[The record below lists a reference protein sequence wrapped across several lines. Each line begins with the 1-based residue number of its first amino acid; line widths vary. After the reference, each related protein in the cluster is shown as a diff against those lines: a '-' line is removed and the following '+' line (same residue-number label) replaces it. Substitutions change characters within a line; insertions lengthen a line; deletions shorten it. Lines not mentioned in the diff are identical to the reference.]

1 MKPKAL
7 MVLAVCMALPV
18 QARRVYLHGRVYDEG
33 GQPVELATVNEE
45 STLHSAMTN
54 LKGEY
59 SFTVNSRSD
68 TLNLI
73 FRMVGHETRRRT
85 LISPADT
92 VQLDVMLPTSNYTF
106 ESVDINA
113 TRRRNDGMQ
122 DIGSEGLRFTADA
135 NGGSVESI
143 IATQAGVST
152 HNELSSQYNVRGGN
166 FDENSVYVNGTEI
179 LRPLLVRA
187 GQQEGLSFINPDM
200 VESISFST
208 GGFSVAYGD
217 KMSSVLD
224 INYRRPQGFE
234 STLMASMLGASA
246 YVGAGNDKFSFS
258 GSVRYKTTRYLLGTL
273 DTHGEYDPSFLD
285 YQTYMC
291 WTPDTKWEI
300 GLIGNAAVNRYNFT
314 PTDRNTT
321 FGTAKDP
328 KHFKVYYEGWE
339 SDRFNTLFGAL
350 DLKRKEENSVY
361 RLNLSAFSS
370 HESES
375 FDILSQYWLD
385 EGSSDESLAVGSF
398 MNQTKAIPTSSVV
411 NSP

>member
-1 MKPKAL
+1 MRIKKHLLTA
-7 MVLAVCMALPV
+7 VLLCLTIVS
-18 QARRVYLHGRVYDEG
+18 QARRVYIYGRVTDEA

-45 STLHSAMTN
+45 LTLHSAMTN

-59 SFTVNSRSD
+59 SFSINTQRD

-92 VQLDVMLPTSNYTF
+92 VQLDVMLPTSNYTLQN
-106 ESVDINA
+106 VDVTA

-122 DIGSEGLRFTADA
+122 DIGAEGLRFNADA

-224 INYRRPQGFE
+224 INYRRPQKFE
-234 STLMASMLGASA
+234 SVLMASLLGASA
-246 YVGAGNDKFSFS
+246 YVGIN
-258 GSVRYKTTRYLLGTL
+258 
-273 DTHGEYDPSFLD
+273 
-285 YQTYMC
+285 C
-291 WTPDTKWEI
+291 
-300 GLIGNAAVNRYNFT
+300 
-314 PTDRNTT
+314 
-321 FGTAKDP
+321 
-328 KHFKVYYEGWE
+328 
-339 SDRFNTLFGAL
+339 
-350 DLKRKEENSVY
+350 
-361 RLNLSAFSS
+361 
-370 HESES
+370 
-375 FDILSQYWLD
+375 
-385 EGSSDESLAVGSF
+385 
-398 MNQTKAIPTSSVV
+398 
-411 NSP
+411 